1 MADRPEYFFD
11 FERKDWVPWT
21 RRKFLG
27 AAGAVAAGLA
37 AGPLLEACGGGSAQ
51 PAATPKASVP
61 TPRSGASI
69 RLLQWVHFVPAA
81 DTEFIRQANEF
92 GDKFGVKVAVE
103 RITADQLQTR
113 TAAAVEANSG
123 PDIIQMQ
130 YGWPHLYTTACE
142 DLTNEVNILKQK
154 LGAVALVNDAF
165 CKVDGI
171 YRAAPFT
178 IVPNAW
184 TWRTDYFQK
193 AGISEFPKT
202 WDEFTQA
209 ASKVK
214 GAGVPPISQ
223 TVGHAYGDSLT
234 MWNPVLWSFGG
245 KEVNADG
252 KTVAINSRETRNAVQ
267 WAQNAVKAGFVVH
280 PEWLDPD
287 NNQAYHAD
295 RISATLNGAS
305 IYIREK
311 VEFKKFDKLSDNS
324 VVPAGPKG
332 LFTMNLIFNHAVMK
346 WSQEKDTAKAL
357 LLYLMDKDNYFK
369 YTNLRSDD
377 LGQRTFAPWKNS
389 TGQFPDCNGT
399 TPWDSNSGD
408 PSGAGYRCLDQPGS
422 GTSAYLQSVD
432 PPPAI
437 KANNALEPIYIWNNT
452 VNGQPDNCGNFGCNS
467 DGVVKVGRD
476 VFIGQARPGYTPFTY
491 PHPLVGAAS
500 AASAASP
507 TAPSRVRLQ

>member
-1 MADRPEYFFD
+1 MADRPEDFFD

-37 AGPLLEACGGGSAQ
+37 AGPLVEACGGGTAQ

-81 DTEFIRQANEF
+81 DTEFVRQANEF

-113 TAAAVEANSG
+113 TAASVEANSG

-142 DLTNEVNILKQK
+142 DVTNEVNLLKQR
-154 LGAVALVNDAF
+154 LGTVVAPVNDAF

-171 YRAAPFT
+171 YRAVPYT

-193 AGISEFPKT
+193 AGLSQFPKT

-209 ASKVK
+209 AAKVK
-214 GAGVPPISQ
+214 AAGVPPIAQ

-252 KTVAINSRETRNAVQ
+252 KTVAINSKETRNAIQ
-267 WAQNAVKAGFVVH
+267 WAQGAVKAGFVVH

-332 LFTMNLIFNHAVMK
+332 LFTMNLIFNHSVMK

-369 YTNLRSDD
+369 YTNVAGGYNAGPFPAFDNDPVFFGPSADPKMKAFQQVVKPGKWPGWPAPPSKQTAQAQTQYIVAD
-377 LGQRTFAPWKNS
+377 MFAKSLQN
-389 TGQFPDCNGT
+389 NGT
-399 TPWDSNSGD
+399 GD
-408 PSGAGYRCLDQPGS
+408 MES
-422 GTSAYLQSVD
+422 SVKEAEARLK
-432 PPPAI
+432 AI
-437 KANNALEPIYIWNNT
+437 FE
-452 VNGQPDNCGNFGCNS
+452 
-467 DGVVKVGRD
+467 
-476 VFIGQARPGYTPFTY
+476 RPT
-491 PHPLVGAAS
+491 
-500 AASAASP
+500 
-507 TAPSRVRLQ
+507 